1 MKYYLTTPIY
11 YVNATPHIGHA
22 YTTAVADTI
31 KRFRGMVGDEV
42 HLTTGTDEHGTNV
55 ERSARRAGWE
65 PQQFADRVY
74 AAFRGEWDELGF
86 EYDSFRRTTDPKHA
100 KAVQEIFTR
109 CLDNGAI
116 YKDSYTGKYHVS
128 DEAFVTD
135 EEAALADPDKI
146 ITITEENYFFRL
158 SAYQDKLLALYR
170 EQPNFIRPETRR
182 NEVLSFVEGGL
193 KDLSVSRSKL
203 KWGIPLPN
211 DPEHVFYVWFDAL
224 TTYMSAIGY
233 GEEGERRALWEKL
246 WPADLHL
253 VGKEILRF
261 HAVYWPAF
269 LMAAGLPLP
278 KQIYAHGWLIFQG
291 DKMSKSK
298 GNIVRAKP
306 IDQVV
311 GIEGLRYY
319 LLRDIVFGQ
328 DGNFSSEAL
337 VKRYNADLANGLGNL
352 ASRTLSM
359 IHRYFAGEIPK
370 PAGDDDLAGRAA
382 ETIAAT
388 RAHFENLDFS
398 RGLECVWALIG
409 AADKYIVEHK
419 PWVLIKGEDEAS
431 QEKLRTVLYN
441 AAEVLRIV
449 TALVYPVMPKSAE
462 KIWSQLGQGAAL
474 ADMRLDDLQWGQLA
488 AGTKIGES
496 VAVFPRL
503 DVEESVKKME
513 QLEDEALKEQAA
525 IMGKQPE
532 SAAAAPAA
540 ESAGVEATAAEVGA
554 AKGGRVA
561 GDAAEADAAPKIA
574 IDDFAKVE
582 MRVGQV
588 KTAEKVKKADKLL
601 HLTVDI
607 GEPEPRSIVAG
618 IAEAYDPDTL
628 IGRKVAIVA
637 NLKPRKLRGLVSE
650 GMIVAATG
658 DDGKPSLVSF
668 IEDAPIGARLS

>member
-65 PQQFADRVY
+65 PQQFADRVS

-588 KTAEKVKKADKLL
+588 KTAEKIKKADKLL